1 MRELMNSI
9 VQADNDDIEKLT
21 TLIKDW
27 GLRQINSV
35 TEIITD
41 QINIIKKLEE
51 LIDSDKTLE
60 IEVHKL
66 IEGNLWLVREGLEL
80 WASDK
85 PLKKILE
92 NDFDKRYMENASER
106 PDLVCCSR
114 NEGKE
119 AVILEFKRPKVKVK
133 MEHVTQALG
142 YEAIIKSHR
151 PNITF
156 DTHVIGRE
164 YAPDVLA
171 TKEKLA
177 AGRLFLWSFSEILQR
192 TRARFEKIL
201 EILNA

>member
-1 MRELMNSI
+1 MNSI

-27 GLRQINSV
+27 GLRQINSI

-51 LIDSDKTLE
+51 MMDSDKTLE

-66 IEGNLWLVREGLEL
+66 IEGNLWLIREGLEL

-85 PLKKILE
+85 PLKKLLE
-92 NDFDKRYMENASER
+92 KDFDKRYKENESER

-114 NEGKE
+114 NEGSE
-119 AVILEFKRPKVKVK
+119 AVILEFKRPKVRVI
-133 MEHVTQALG
+133 MDHVTQALR

-151 PNITF
+151 PNISF
-156 DTHVIGRE
+156 DTYVIGRE

-177 AGRLFLWSFSEILQR
+177 AGKLYLWSFSEILQR
-192 TRARFEKIL
+192 SRARFEKIL
-201 EILNA
+201 ETLNA